1 MWTSGRA
8 EDSPSSC
15 LVGADI
21 GLEIVMRQRGKRET
35 QHPEEAAAERVC
47 ARMRVCVCAR
57 ARACACGVARSC
69 VQVRGLSWIS
79 VHESETRRQL
89 SESRLARSG
98 GSQEAHRDTQGRESG
113 PGRDTGPTVPIRNL
127 EARPPSLR
135 EGYTVLAQC
144 VTSPTRGAE
153 GSLRN
158 HPHRY
163 FCSETSGR
171 KH

>member
-57 ARACACGVARSC
+57 AR
-69 VQVRGLSWIS
+69 VRVRVGW
-79 VHESETRRQL
+79 
-89 SESRLARSG
+89 
-98 GSQEAHRDTQGRESG
+98 
-113 PGRDTGPTVPIRNL
+113 
-127 EARPPSLR
+127 
-135 EGYTVLAQC
+135 
-144 VTSPTRGAE
+144 RGAVFR
-153 GSLRN
+153 SVA
-158 HPHRY
+158 
-163 FCSETSGR
+163 
-171 KH
+171 